1 MIKAENARKYP
12 LLSFKLLYHIIAT
25 YGSKST
31 YKENF
36 KKKVDPYKHR
46 PSLEERKRSEDARVT
61 LEEATSDYS
70 ILYRENTIEL
80 QKLEKIFEV
89 NSSMGYH
96 LIIVVLF
103 LRNKNLMKNS
113 RKY

>member
-1 MIKAENARKYP
+1 M
-12 LLSFKLLYHIIAT
+12 
-25 YGSKST
+25 
-31 YKENF
+31 
-36 KKKVDPYKHR
+36 
-46 PSLEERKRSEDARVT
+46 T

>member
-1 MIKAENARKYP
+1 M
-12 LLSFKLLYHIIAT
+12 
-25 YGSKST
+25 
-31 YKENF
+31 
-36 KKKVDPYKHR
+36 
-46 PSLEERKRSEDARVT
+46 T

-70 ILYRENTIEL
+70 ILYRENTIDM

-89 NSSMGYH
+89 NLSMGYH

>member
-1 MIKAENARKYP
+1 MENIQVLKI
-12 LLSFKLLYHIIAT
+12 SFKLFYHIIAT

-46 PSLEERKRSEDARVT
+46 PTLEERKRSEDARVY
-61 LEEATSDYS
+61 LEEVTSDYS
-70 ILYRENTIEL
+70 ILYRENTIEM
-80 QKLEKIFEV
+80 QKLEKIFEG
-89 NSSMGYH
+89 NSAMGYH